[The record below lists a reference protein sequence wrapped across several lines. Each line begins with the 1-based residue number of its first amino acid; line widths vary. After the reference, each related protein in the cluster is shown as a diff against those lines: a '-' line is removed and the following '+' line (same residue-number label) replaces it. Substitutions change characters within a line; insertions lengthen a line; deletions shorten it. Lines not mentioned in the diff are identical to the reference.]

1 MPVLFIILI
10 ATLALVLLAR
20 WMYRRTTPDAPPPAA
35 EVDSGCCGAHAV
47 CEKETLLNSSNKPV
61 YYDDEELDALAGI
74 APDDYT
80 DAQAAMLADVFYI
93 KGKRRG
99 RMVAQPANTPH
110 RVTRRTAR
118 RSPCSSCANGGDC
131 EEAGA

>member
-1 MPVLFIILI
+1 MLALFIILI

-47 CEKETLLNSSNKPV
+47 CEKETLLNASNKPV

-74 APDDYT
+74 APGDYT
-80 DAQAAMLADVFYI
+80 DTQAAMLADVFYTLKEKDVAGWLRSLQI
-93 KGKRRG
+93 RRIELPEELRDEALLIVRERRG
-99 RMVAQPANTPH
+99 L
-110 RVTRRTAR
+110 
-118 RSPCSSCANGGDC
+118 
-131 EEAGA
+131 